1 MKNKLRQPKT
11 LLQIAIAGLASFAIS
26 AYAATKW
33 DLPAAYPAS
42 NLHTQNLEEFIK
54 NVQEFSDGDF
64 TITLHDNASLF
75 KAPEI
80 KRAVQGGQA
89 EIGEILLTNFANEDP
104 IFALDGLPF
113 LATGYDAAWD
123 LHLAQKEAL
132 NDKLE
137 SQGMMLLYTVAW
149 PPQGIYAN
157 EDIETIEDLKG
168 LKWRAYSP
176 VTARIAELVE
186 AQPVTIQSAELSQAM
201 ATGVVEAFMTSGS
214 TGWDTKVYEYLK
226 KYYDTQAWLP
236 KNAVIVNKRAFDR
249 LSDENKKALLKAA
262 DIAEKEGWALSEKM
276 TAWYLEQLEE
286 NGMEVLEPSDELM
299 NGLSE
304 VGEIMVQEWIDDAG
318 DVGAEIIE
326 TFYQIQNEK

>member
-1 MKNKLRQPKT
+1 MRFKHNLSKT
-11 LLQIAIAGLASFAIS
+11 LLQLTVAGVASLAVS
-26 AYAATKW
+26 AFAATKW

-42 NLHTQNLEEFIK
+42 NLHTQNLEEFVK
-54 NVQEFSDGDF
+54 NVEEFSDGDF

-75 KAPEI
+75 RAPEI

-104 IFALDGLPF
+104 IYALDGLPF
-113 LATGYDAAWD
+113 LATGYEAAWD
-123 LHLAQKEAL
+123 LYQAQKETLNNKL
-132 NDKLE
+132 ND
-137 SQGMMLLYTVAW
+137 QGMMLLYTVAW

-157 EDIETIEDLKG
+157 KEINTTADLKG

-236 KNAVIVNKRAFDR
+236 KNAVIINKRAFDR
-249 LSDENKKALLKAA
+249 LSEDNQQALLKAA
-262 DIAEKEGWALSEKM
+262 EIAEKDGWALSEKM
-276 TAWYLEQLEE
+276 TAWYLEQLAE
-286 NGMEVLEPSDELM
+286 NGMDVHEPSAQLMDEM
-299 NGLSE
+299 AE
-304 VGEIMVQEWIDDAG
+304 VGKVMVAEWIDDAG
-318 DVGAEIIE
+318 DEGAAIIE
-326 TFYQIQNEK
+326 NFHAIQQAK

>member
-1 MKNKLRQPKT
+1 MRSKHNLTKT
-11 LLQIAIAGLASFAIS
+11 LLQFTVAGVASLAVS
-26 AYAATKW
+26 AFAATKW

-42 NLHTQNLEEFIK
+42 NLHTQNLEEFVK
-54 NVQEFSDGDF
+54 NVEEFSDGDF

-75 KAPEI
+75 RAPEI

-104 IFALDGLPF
+104 IYALDGLPF
-113 LATGYDAAWD
+113 LATGYEAAWD
-123 LHLAQKEAL
+123 LYQAQKETLNNKL
-132 NDKLE
+132 ND
-137 SQGMMLLYTVAW
+137 QGMMLLYTVAW

-157 EDIETIEDLKG
+157 KEINSVEDLKG

-186 AQPVTIQSAELSQAM
+186 AQPVTIESAELAQAM

-236 KNAVIVNKRAFDR
+236 KNAVIVNQRAFDR
-249 LSDENKKALLKAA
+249 LSDSNKEALLKAA
-262 DIAEKEGWALSEKM
+262 EIAEKDGWELSETK
-276 TAWYLEQLEE
+276 TAWYLEQLAE
-286 NGMEVLEPSDELM
+286 NGMDVLVPSDEIM
-299 NGLSE
+299 HGLRN
-304 VGEIMVQEWIDDAG
+304 VDAVMMVERIEQTG
-318 DVGAEIIE
+318 DEGASIIE
-326 TFYQIQNEK
+326 AFQQSQQ

>member
-1 MKNKLRQPKT
+1 MRSAYLLQKT
-11 LLQIAIAGLASFAIS
+11 LAPLVAAGLFSLAFGAQ
-26 AYAATKW
+26 AATKW

-42 NLHTQNLEEFIK
+42 NLHTENLEEFVK
-54 NVQEFSDGDF
+54 NVQAFSDGDF

-104 IFALDGLPF
+104 IYALDGLPF
-113 LATGYDAAWD
+113 LATGYEAAWD
-123 LHLAQKEAL
+123 LYQAQKEAL
-132 NDKLE
+132 NKKLAD
-137 SQGMMLLYTVAW
+137 QGMMLLYAVAW

-157 EDIETIEDLKG
+157 KEIDTVEDLKG

-236 KNAVIVNKRAFDR
+236 KNAVIVNQRAFDR
-249 LSDENKKALLKAA
+249 LSDSNKEALLKAA
-262 DIAEKEGWALSEKM
+262 EIAEKDGWELSETK
-276 TAWYLEQLEE
+276 TAWYLEQLAE
-286 NGMEVLEPSDELM
+286 NGMDVLVPSDELM
-299 NGLSE
+299 QGLSK
-304 VGEIMVQEWIDDAG
+304 VGEVMVAEWIEQAG
-318 DVGAEIIE
+318 DEGASIIE
-326 TFYQIQNEK
+326 AFQQSQQ

>member
-1 MKNKLRQPKT
+1 ENIFPQALSPLMAVG
-11 LLQIAIAGLASFAIS
+11 LLSLAFS
-26 AYAATKW
+26 AQAATKW

-42 NLHTQNLEEFIK
+42 NLHTQNLEEFVK
-54 NVQEFSDGDF
+54 NVNDFSDGDF

-104 IFALDGLPF
+104 IYALDGLPF
-113 LATGYDAAWD
+113 LATGYEAAWD
-123 LHLAQKEAL
+123 LYLAQKEAL
-132 NDKLE
+132 NKKLAD
-137 SQGMMLLYTVAW
+137 QGMMLLYAVAW

-157 EDIETIEDLKG
+157 KEIDTVEDLKG

-214 TGWDTKVYEYLK
+214 TGWDTK
-226 KYYDTQAWLP
+226 
-236 KNAVIVNKRAFDR
+236 
-249 LSDENKKALLKAA
+249 
-262 DIAEKEGWALSEKM
+262 
-276 TAWYLEQLEE
+276 
-286 NGMEVLEPSDELM
+286 
-299 NGLSE
+299 
-304 VGEIMVQEWIDDAG
+304 
-318 DVGAEIIE
+318 
-326 TFYQIQNEK
+326 